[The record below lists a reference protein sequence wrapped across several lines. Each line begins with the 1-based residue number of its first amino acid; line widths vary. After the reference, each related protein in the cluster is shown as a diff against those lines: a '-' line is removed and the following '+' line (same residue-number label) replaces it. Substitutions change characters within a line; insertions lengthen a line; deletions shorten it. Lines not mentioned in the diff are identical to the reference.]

1 MHNKKIIFSIY
12 LFVLIVFIIVKFN
25 GSINDLINQVNTIR
39 WNRTFGIWNA
49 NLIPFRTITDLVKH
63 MHSMW
68 AIKSL
73 LANIIAFIPWGFFLP
88 HLYKRY
94 YKFVR
99 FLFLSF
105 IFVVF
110 IELFQFIT
118 MLGYFDIDDILL
130 NLTGCLIGYLI
141 NFLLLH

>member
-1 MHNKKIIFSIY
+1 MHAI
-12 LFVLIVFIIVKFN
+12 
-25 GSINDLINQVNTIR
+25 
-39 WNRTFGIWNA
+39 
-49 NLIPFRTITDLVKH
+49 
-63 MHSMW
+63 W

-73 LANIIAFIPWGFFLP
+73 LANIIAFIPWGFLLP

-105 IFVVF
+105 TFVVF
-110 IELFQFIT
+110 TELFQFIT

-130 NLTGCLIGYLI
+130 NLTGCLIGYLF
-141 NFLLLH
+141 NCLLLH

>member
-1 MHNKKIIFSIY
+1 MHNKKIIFRIY
-12 LFVLIVFIIVKFN
+12 LFVLIVFVIVKFN

-49 NLIPFRTITDLVKH
+49 NLIPFRTITGLIKH
-63 MHSMW
+63 MHAMW

-73 LANIIAFIPWGFFLP
+73 LANIIAFIPWGFLLP
-88 HLYKRY
+88 YLYKRY
-94 YKFVR
+94 YNFVS

-105 IFVVF
+105 TFVVF

-130 NLTGCLIGYLI
+130 NLTGCLIGYFI
-141 NFLLLH
+141 NFLLLR